1 MSVTR
6 REEEWRF
13 RGLPP
18 SLTHLGRVSIYA
30 LSLICQA
37 QLWLAATDRDMTGL
51 QPSQPSWAPG
61 LSLSLSLI
69 LRLSLTVHCA
79 TVVEDIR
86 DRIVQDLGLVRT
98 PDLLHVS
105 HILAQSGAWTT
116 SGDISCL
123 SLCLY
128 GRRVPIVGT
137 NSFCAWKL
145 LIMP

>member
-1 MSVTR
+1 MTGARS
-6 REEEWRF
+6 
-13 RGLPP
+13 
-18 SLTHLGRVSIYA
+18 
-30 LSLICQA
+30 SLI
-37 QLWLAATDRDMTGL
+37 
-51 QPSQPSWAPG
+51 
-61 LSLSLSLI
+61 LSLSLS
-69 LRLSLTVHCA
+69 LSLTVHCA
-79 TVVEDIR
+79 LVEDIR